1 MMPSDPK
8 TVVCVEDEPGVIEL
22 IRLILDERG
31 LKVVG
36 AISGTEGLAAI
47 RELRPAL
54 VLLDLMLPEM
64 DGWEIYRRM
73 KADEALKD
81 IPIIIVTAKTA
92 GIDEALAK
100 YVAKV
105 DAYIKKPFSLE
116 ELVQSVDRAL
126 GSTAE
131 PSA

>member
-1 MMPSDPK
+1 MMPSNPK

-22 IRLILDERG
+22 IRLILNERG

-36 AISGTEGLAAI
+36 AVTGTEGMAAI

-54 VLLDLMLPEM
+54 VLLDLMLPGM

-92 GIDEALAK
+92 SVDEALAR

-126 GSTAE
+126 GSTGD

>member
-1 MMPSDPK
+1 MPSDPK
-8 TVVCVEDEPGVIEL
+8 IVVCVEDEPGVIEL

-36 AISGTEGLAAI
+36 ALSGTEGLAAI

-64 DGWEIYRRM
+64 DGWEIYHRM
-73 KADEALKD
+73 KADEALKN

-100 YVAKV
+100 YVTKV

-126 GSTAE
+126 GPTVE
-131 PSA
+131 QSA

>member
-1 MMPSDPK
+1 MPQASK
-8 TVVCVEDEPGVIEL
+8 TVVCIEDEPGVIEL
-22 IRLILDERG
+22 IQLILEQRG
-31 LKVVG
+31 LQVVG
-36 AISGTEGLAAI
+36 AETGAEGLSAI

-64 DGWEIYRRM
+64 DGWEVYKQM
-73 KADEALKD
+73 KADAALKS
-81 IPIIIVTAKTA
+81 IPVVIVTAKTA

-100 YVAKV
+100 HVAKV

-126 GSTAE
+126 SGATA
-131 PSA
+131 PSS

>member
-1 MMPSDPK
+1 MPSDPK

-36 AISGTEGLAAI
+36 AVTGTGGLALI
-47 RELRPAL
+47 RELKPAL

-64 DGWEIYRRM
+64 DGWEIFRRM

-100 YVAKV
+100 HVAKV

-116 ELVQSVDRAL
+116 ELLQSVDRAL
-126 GSTAE
+126 GSTEE

>member
-1 MMPSDPK
+1 MPSDPK
-8 TVVCVEDEPGVIEL
+8 TIVCVDDEPGVIEL
-22 IRLILDERG
+22 IQLILEERG

-36 AISGTEGLAAI
+36 AESGTEGMAAI
-47 RELRPAL
+47 RELQPAL

-73 KADEALKD
+73 KADEALKN
-81 IPIIIVTAKTA
+81 IPVIIVTAKTA

-116 ELVQSVDRAL
+116 ELMQSVDRAL
-126 GSTAE
+126 GCTVE
-131 PSA
+131 RSA